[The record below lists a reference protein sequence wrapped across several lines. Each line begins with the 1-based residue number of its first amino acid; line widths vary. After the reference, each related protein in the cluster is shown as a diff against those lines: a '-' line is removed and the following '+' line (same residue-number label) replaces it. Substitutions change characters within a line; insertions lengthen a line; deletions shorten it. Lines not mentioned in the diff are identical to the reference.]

1 MGTTI
6 PLQIQN
12 TSGGNSVSG
21 LHILDAAGGI
31 RSIIRIY
38 NSTYSGNNN
47 FGATAASTSEY
58 VAQLPL
64 YIGTNVASSVFIGAN
79 SIVRLTITSAGVSTF
94 SGLAAINVPD
104 GNGALSITAT
114 TNTNA
119 AAVAFTNSPS
129 GGGGQIGVDNF
140 AGGTFGSTAAYAMT
154 VYAGTGRNIEL
165 IPNATAASRVSIATT
180 GAMTIRNGI
189 TSTLGGISNVVATTG
204 TAAYVQSI
212 TGEGFGRLYIV
223 GNGTLNWGPGTNT
236 QDTNLYRNGIGVLK
250 TDTQFEAGGDIV
262 ARRTL
267 AAQAA
272 IGAWGPAAQA
282 GITFGN
288 AFDATIYRFSAG
300 TLATPGGMSFGANVS
315 IAGTL
320 AVGANGTQLAGT
332 AITTGGLSVVGGVSI
347 STGGLSVTTGAF
359 TYTNNQNA
367 NTTIVVTNTNA
378 GIVGSGTYSAINL
391 ISDNNSVLVAAL
403 SSNYPA
409 PFAGKAVIQSNSAA
423 ALMFQNSGG
432 GQIQFYTGS
441 GGSTLA
447 ARFNNDGSFAL
458 GAAPATTS
466 GAIRLTNNTGITCM
480 NAAGTAD
487 AFVISYSNSDLIL
500 IGQAANNHGVAI
512 AATSGF
518 TIDMQTAG
526 LSRMTVGIGV
536 VVGAPTGGDKG
547 AGSINAQ
554 TVWRNGTSLDYVF
567 ENAYRTTML
576 SISQM
581 REFYEKEKHLPTIYS
596 RDIAEEGSINEGG
609 LTDRLWETVEVQAIY
624 IGELEKRVSLLET
637 IKT

>member
-1 MGTTI
+1 
-6 PLQIQN
+6 
-12 TSGGNSVSG
+12 
-21 LHILDAAGGI
+21 
-31 RSIIRIY
+31 
-38 NSTYSGNNN
+38 
-47 FGATAASTSEY
+47 
-58 VAQLPL
+58 
-64 YIGTNVASSVFIGAN
+64 
-79 SIVRLTITSAGVSTF
+79 
-94 SGLAAINVPD
+94 
-104 GNGALSITAT
+104 
-114 TNTNA
+114 
-119 AAVAFTNSPS
+119 
-129 GGGGQIGVDNF
+129 
-140 AGGTFGSTAAYAMT
+140 
-154 VYAGTGRNIEL
+154 
-165 IPNATAASRVSIATT
+165 
-180 GAMTIRNGI
+180 
-189 TSTLGGISNVVATTG
+189 
-204 TAAYVQSI
+204 
-212 TGEGFGRLYIV
+212 
-223 GNGTLNWGPGTNT
+223 
-236 QDTNLYRNGIGVLK
+236 
-250 TDTQFEAGGDIV
+250 
-262 ARRTL
+262 
-267 AAQAA
+267 
-272 IGAWGPAAQA
+272 
-282 GITFGN
+282 
-288 AFDATIYRFSAG
+288 
-300 TLATPGGMSFGANVS
+300 
-315 IAGTL
+315 
-320 AVGANGTQLAGT
+320 
-332 AITTGGLSVVGGVSI
+332 
-347 STGGLSVTTGAF
+347 
-359 TYTNNQNA
+359 
-367 NTTIVVTNTNA
+367 
-378 GIVGSGTYSAINL
+378 
-391 ISDNNSVLVAAL
+391 
-403 SSNYPA
+403 
-409 PFAGKAVIQSNSAA
+409 
-423 ALMFQNSGG
+423 MFQNSGG